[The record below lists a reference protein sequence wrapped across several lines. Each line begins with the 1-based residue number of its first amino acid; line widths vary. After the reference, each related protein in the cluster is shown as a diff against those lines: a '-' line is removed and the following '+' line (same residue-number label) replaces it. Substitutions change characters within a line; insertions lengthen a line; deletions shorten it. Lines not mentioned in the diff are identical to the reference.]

1 MPELQ
6 LKKIDSYVY
15 EIPKEADSRMN
26 VPGRI
31 FASQG
36 IMDSLRQDQSLNQVV
51 NVAMLPGIVEASFAM
66 PDIHWGYGFPI
77 GGVAAFDWEDGVI
90 SPGGVGYDINC
101 GVTLVNTGMKF
112 VEVRERIR
120 ELTDM
125 IFKTV
130 PSGVGS
136 SSERINESQIT
147 EILDN
152 GLTWALEAGKALPE
166 DIQRTEEHGR
176 MPLADS
182 RRVSSEA
189 VSRGMKQLGTLGA
202 GNHFL
207 EIQRVDR
214 IFNKDVARKFGMED
228 EGQITVMIHTG
239 SRGLGHQVA
248 SDFIRELNTESRDV
262 FIHPLDRQLNSARAN
277 SILAENYMS
286 AMNAAANFGFVNRQI
301 IVSRVREAF
310 GKLFP
315 EADLRIVYS
324 LAHNIAKIE
333 NHEVDGQT
341 RKLIV
346 HRKGATR
353 AFAAGNK
360 NLSGEFAA
368 TGHPVLVPGDMGSAS
383 YVLVGLRGNE
393 SLSFGSSCHG
403 AGRKLSRTKSLQTF
417 SSSSVT
423 DKLAQKGIYL
433 RAQSKAVI
441 SEEAP
446 GSYKNI
452 DEVVEAVTG
461 ARLTEPVARLVP
473 VGVVKG

>member
-6 LKKIDSYVY
+6 LRKIGNYVY
-15 EIPKEADSRMN
+15 EIPEVTDSRMK

-36 IMDSLRQDQSLNQVV
+36 IMESLSQDQSLNQVV
-51 NVAMLPGIVEASFAM
+51 NVAMLPGIVEASLAM

-77 GGVAAFDWEDGVI
+77 GGVAAFDWEEGVI

-101 GVTLVNTGMKF
+101 GVTLVDTGLEYSNIRNRMK
-112 VEVRERIR
+112 

-125 IFKTV
+125 IFKAV

-136 SSERINESQIT
+136 TSERISQRQIS

-152 GLTWALEAGKALPE
+152 GLLWALENGRALHE
-166 DIQRTEEHGR
+166 DLERTEEGGR
-176 MPLADS
+176 MPLADAS
-182 RRVSSEA
+182 KVSSEA
-189 VSRGMKQLGTLGA
+189 LSRGLKQLGTLGA

-207 EIQRVDR
+207 EIQRVDTV
-214 IFNKDVARKFGMED
+214 FHEDMAMKFGIGK
-228 EGQITVMIHTG
+228 EGRITVMIHTG

-248 SDFIRELNTESRDV
+248 SDFIRELNRDSQDV
-262 FIHPLDRQLNSARAN
+262 FIHPVDRQLNSAKAD
-277 SILAENYMS
+277 SALASRYIS

-301 IVSRVREAF
+301 IVSRLREVF

-315 EADLRIVYS
+315 ESNLRIIYS
-324 LAHNIAKIE
+324 LAHNIAKVE
-333 NHEVDGQT
+333 SHEVAGKT

-360 NLSGEFAA
+360 NLSGIFAT

-383 YVLVGLRGNE
+383 YVLVGVRGNE

-403 AGRKLSRTKSLQTF
+403 AGRKFSRTKSLQAF
-417 SSSSVT
+417 NSSSVT
-423 DKLAQKGIYL
+423 EELKAKGIYL
-433 RAQSKAVI
+433 KAQSKAVI

-461 ARLTEPVARLVP
+461 AGLTEPVAKLVP
-473 VGVVKG
+473 LGVVKG